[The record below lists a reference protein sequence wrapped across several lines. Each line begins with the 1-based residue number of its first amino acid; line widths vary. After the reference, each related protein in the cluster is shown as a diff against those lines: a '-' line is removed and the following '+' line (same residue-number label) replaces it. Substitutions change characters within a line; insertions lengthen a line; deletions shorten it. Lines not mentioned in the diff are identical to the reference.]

1 VFESLRELRD
11 RLSDSRTFASAA
23 ADVGRRPDEGERPG
37 PAGTAAAAAALAG
50 GNLLDRMLD
59 AAPAPAA
66 GGVATKREDD
76 LTSFVREVLRPHLV
90 EREDPRQAEM
100 VAGVDAALATQM
112 RALLHAPS
120 FQSLESAWRTVD
132 FLARRID
139 TSTQLRLYLLDVP
152 RAALDRELADVGGG
166 VGLARLMAEGA
177 SVLPDGGRWS
187 ALVGLYEFGTGDDDA
202 VRIAQ
207 LGAIARQLGAPFLTG
222 AAPSVVGRDSWAAL
236 PDPRSWPAPAPTWDE
251 VRAMSEATF
260 VALAGPRFLLR
271 SPYGRDGEPTEAFA
285 FEEVDAVPAHGD
297 LLWGNGAAVCALL
310 LAEAF
315 AEEGWA
321 MRGPRAEVRGL
332 PLHVYRADG
341 EAMAVPCAETLLSE
355 RAADRLMELGITPL
369 AWLRDTDVVRIVRL
383 QSVASPP
390 TRLAA
395 AWGSAR

>member
-1 VFESLRELRD
+1 
-11 RLSDSRTFASAA
+11 
-23 ADVGRRPDEGERPG
+23 
-37 PAGTAAAAAALAG
+37 
-50 GNLLDRMLD
+50 
-59 AAPAPAA
+59 
-66 GGVATKREDD
+66 
-76 LTSFVREVLRPHLV
+76 
-90 EREDPRQAEM
+90 
-100 VAGVDAALATQM
+100 
-112 RALLHAPS
+112 
-120 FQSLESAWRTVD
+120 
-132 FLARRID
+132 
-139 TSTQLRLYLLDVP
+139 
-152 RAALDRELADVGGG
+152 
-166 VGLARLMAEGA
+166 
-177 SVLPDGGRWS
+177 
-187 ALVGLYEFGTGDDDA
+187 
-202 VRIAQ
+202 
-207 LGAIARQLGAPFLTG
+207 
-222 AAPSVVGRDSWAAL
+222 
-236 PDPRSWPAPAPTWDE
+236 
-251 VRAMSEATF
+251 MSEATF